1 MLDPGW
7 EFMIVP
13 LLHKAAWELCFAW
26 RPHVCEL
33 SRKIIWL
40 QTAYRGTRVITGP
53 GTPVVERYW
62 LTPAEFV
69 IWRLKNV

>member
-1 MLDPGW
+1 MMDPVW
-7 EFMIVP
+7 EFITGP
-13 LLHKAAWELCFAW
+13 SLRRATWELCFAW

-33 SRKIIWL
+33 SRKVIWL

-62 LTPAEFV
+62 LTSAEFV
-69 IWRLKNV
+69 LWRLKNV